1 MLASAKLL
9 AIDNSIR
16 CRVGWGNL
24 NEEKIS
30 TFADNYLDNYRIPDL
45 LTDCLSDTD
54 VVLDPFLGSGTTCVS
69 ANNHNVNS
77 IGIEMNDDYYGLSQ
91 KIIKEKTMHLF
102 N

>member
-30 TFADNYLDNYRIPDL
+30 TFADNYLDNYRKAVSYAIDRTALCASVMTSDEPANR
-45 LTDCLSDTD
+45 LTAPSEAGVTVLSTRSLNTRD
-54 VVLDPFLGSGTTCVS
+54 GRQ
-69 ANNHNVNS
+69 AQ
-77 IGIEMNDDYYGLSQ
+77 M
-91 KIIKEKTMHLF
+91 
-102 N
+102 

>member
-30 TFADNYLDNYRIPDL
+30 TFADNYLDNYRIEEL
-45 LTDCLSDTD
+45 LKIQKEDKEDTQNE
-54 VVLDPFLGSGTTCVS
+54 ST
-69 ANNHNVNS
+69 
-77 IGIEMNDDYYGLSQ
+77 
-91 KIIKEKTMHLF
+91 
-102 N
+102 

>member
-30 TFADNYLDNYRIPDL
+30 TFADNYLDNYRL
-45 LTDCLSDTD
+45 LD
-54 VVLDPFLGSGTTCVS
+54 V
-69 ANNHNVNS
+69 
-77 IGIEMNDDYYGLSQ
+77 Q
-91 KIIKEKTMHLF
+91 KAAARAGMTLEEFQAAMKKE
-102 N
+102 